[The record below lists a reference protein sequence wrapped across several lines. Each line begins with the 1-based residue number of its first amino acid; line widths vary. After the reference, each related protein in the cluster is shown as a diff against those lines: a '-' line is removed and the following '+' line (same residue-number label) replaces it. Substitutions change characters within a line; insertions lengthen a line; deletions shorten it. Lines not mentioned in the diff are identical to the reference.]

1 MYYKY
6 YYIYKIILE
15 KNIKAMYNDNTIIGG
30 FRKEKYKKIG
40 MTKYTKQKERKIIT
54 CQLK

>member
-1 MYYKY
+1 MYFKY

-30 FRKEKYKKIG
+30 LRKEK
-40 MTKYTKQKERKIIT
+40 
-54 CQLK
+54 

>member
-1 MYYKY
+1 MCFKY

-30 FRKEKYKKIG
+30 SVRKYKRRLVWQI
-40 MTKYTKQKERKIIT
+40 QK
-54 CQLK
+54 